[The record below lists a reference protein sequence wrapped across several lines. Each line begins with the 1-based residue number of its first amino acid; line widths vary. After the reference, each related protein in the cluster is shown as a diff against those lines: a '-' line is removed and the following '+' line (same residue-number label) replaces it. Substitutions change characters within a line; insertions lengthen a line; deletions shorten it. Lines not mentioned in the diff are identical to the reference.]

1 MSSDLVFFSSG
12 NYINIWPGGLR
23 TTNIRKCYLTWW
35 LGAALEWRRGSRWHW
50 LVTKEK
56 ANTCGRKLFL
66 MLQIT
71 SLWRIPSFQNDVR
84 QDSLEWSS
92 CPRSRRQAQRTS
104 SVLRQMAFILCW
116 PQVGFCDFLE
126 YPLNTIFIVWQKG
139 SHQPAWLFSIRLS
152 DYQIQIPATLS

>member
-1 MSSDLVFFSSG
+1 MLFDLVFFFRQL
-12 NYINIWPGGLR
+12 Y
-23 TTNIRKCYLTWW
+23 KHLTWW

-84 QDSLEWSS
+84 QDSLVWSS
-92 CPRSRRQAQRTS
+92 CQHSRRQVQRTS

-116 PQVGFCDFLE
+116 PQVGFCDFLAN
-126 YPLNTIFIVWQKG
+126 PLYTIFIVWQKG